1 VAVAAVV
8 VADVARSAGKRSRSS
23 QQGRLPEG
31 GRPFAYRSGQVTERG
46 SLSSDDAAT
55 ITGQAISV
63 DGGITLG
70 PRVA

>member
-1 VAVAAVV
+1 VWPPFHPQPRPRAR
-8 VADVARSAGKRSRSS
+8 ADEDPRQRHLPS
-23 QQGRLPEG
+23 GRLAA
-31 GRPFAYRSGQVTERG
+31 FLV
-46 SLSSDDAAT
+46 SDDAAT